1 MENYLCQEGDGQRR
15 SPFWSIVCIHWTPPS
30 LGIYNSTNEIR
41 EGPTLMRLPSLIIK
55 CLLRIVT
62 TIDNG

>member
-1 MENYLCQEGDGQRR
+1 MSGRG
-15 SPFWSIVCIHWTPPS
+15 WSEKESLLEHSFIDWIPPS

-41 EGPTLMRLPSLIIK
+41 EGPTLMRLPLLIIK